1 MKTIRENSRFR
12 IGWDLTILV
21 LIIGSCLLIP
31 FQIVFLHKAYR
42 VGSEII
48 YLIDIFFLVDIFLN
62 FFTSFRHRGTEITD
76 RKKTTTHYLKTFFA
90 IDLLANLPLDALFL
104 IIPGNQLYNISWV
117 LIFRLFRLLRVVRMF
132 VIFRRWEMLSWT
144 NSGYLRIAKFFS
156 TVMLF
161 VHWIACAWFLSAFMA
176 NFPEDCWAVIMGI
189 QQADP
194 ITQYIRSLYWAI
206 VTMTT
211 VGYGDITPHRN
222 IEYLFSMVVML
233 LGASGYAFIIGKI
246 ASLFS
251 NIDAAKANFWNRIEA
266 VTQYLRSRRVPHK
279 LNEQVRNYYEY
290 IWAHHRGVKEDTLF
304 DDLPVSFRL
313 DILQHVTREL
323 LDRVPLFKYCSPAL
337 RNVLLM
343 SLKPQTYAPK
353 SYITREGEA
362 GKEIY
367 FISRGEVEIISNE
380 GKKLHGT
387 LEDGDY
393 FGDLSLILGERRT
406 ASVRALTYCEIF
418 VIDRDNFNRIKTEY
432 PEFKDVLT
440 KMSSEKTEKI
450 SALILKG
457 VTL

>member
-1 MKTIRENSRFR
+1 
-12 IGWDLTILV
+12 
-21 LIIGSCLLIP
+21 
-31 FQIVFLHKAYR
+31 
-42 VGSEII
+42 
-48 YLIDIFFLVDIFLN
+48 VDKEHH
-62 FFTSFRHRGTEITD
+62 S
-76 RKKTTTHYLKTFFA
+76 
-90 IDLLANLPLDALFL
+90 
-104 IIPGNQLYNISWV
+104 
-117 LIFRLFRLLRVVRMF
+117 
-132 VIFRRWEMLSWT
+132 
-144 NSGYLRIAKFFS
+144 
-156 TVMLF
+156 
-161 VHWIACAWFLSAFMA
+161 
-176 NFPEDCWAVIMGI
+176 
-189 QQADP
+189 
-194 ITQYIRSLYWAI
+194 
-206 VTMTT
+206 
-211 VGYGDITPHRN
+211 
-222 IEYLFSMVVML
+222 IEYLFTMVVML

-266 VTQYLRSRRVPHK
+266 VTQYLRSRRVPHN

-380 GKKLHGT
+380 GRKLHGT